1 MVRLDQFTEDH
12 LELSD
17 LWRWQD
23 GVREDAFLVPL
34 ATAAE
39 VAPGVSLLLV
49 RALFRLPAGIE
60 LQGLLVYDPL
70 GQDVYAVQVLIGR
83 DSYSF
88 NKYLPEASFEEV
100 LALADRLKVSTGG
113 VLPLRY
119 NVVRQAMP
127 IRDGNFTLWL
137 GAGVNADGC

>member
-23 GVREDAFLVPL
+23 GAGEDVFLVPL
-34 ATAAE
+34 TSSAE
-39 VAPGVSLLLV
+39 LPAVVSLVLV
-49 RALFRLPAGIE
+49 RALFRLPAGSE
-60 LQGLLVYDPL
+60 LQGLLAYDPV

-119 NVVRQAMP
+119 SVVREALAV
-127 IRDGNFTLWL
+127 RDGQFTLWL
-137 GAGVNADGC
+137 GAGL

>member
-23 GVREDAFLVPL
+23 GAGEDAFLIPL

-60 LQGLLVYDPL
+60 LQGLLVYDPV

-113 VLPLRY
+113 VLPLGY
-119 NVVRQAMP
+119 SVVRQALAV
-127 IRDGNFTLWL
+127 RDGQFTLWL
-137 GAGVNADGC
+137 GGGL

>member
-34 ATAAE
+34 ETAAE
-39 VAPGVSLLLV
+39 VVPDVSLLLV

-60 LQGLLVYDPL
+60 LQGLLVYDPV
-70 GQDVYAVQVLIGR
+70 GQDVYAVQVLIGH

-100 LALADRLKVSTGG
+100 LALADRLKVSTGS

-119 NVVRQAMP
+119 SVVRQALAV
-127 IRDGNFTLWL
+127 RDGQFTLWL
-137 GAGVNADGC
+137 GGGL

>member
-1 MVRLDQFTEDH
+1 MVRLDLFTEDH

-23 GVREDAFLVPL
+23 GVREEVFLVPL

-39 VAPGVSLLLV
+39 VAPDVSLLLL

-60 LQGLLVYDPL
+60 LQGLLAYDPV

-100 LALADRLKVSTGG
+100 LALADRLRVSTGG

-119 NVVRQAMP
+119 SVVREALAV
-127 IRDGNFTLWL
+127 RDGQFTLWL
-137 GAGVNADGC
+137 GGGH

>member
-1 MVRLDQFTEDH
+1 MVRLDHFTEEH

-17 LWRWQD
+17 LWRWQE
-23 GVREDAFLVPL
+23 GVREDVFLVPL

-39 VAPGVSLLLV
+39 VLPGVSLLLV

-60 LQGLLVYDPL
+60 LQGLLAYDPV
-70 GQDVYAVQVLIGR
+70 GQDIYAVQVLIGR

-100 LALADRLKVSTGG
+100 LALADRLRVSTGG

-119 NVVRQAMP
+119 SVVREAMP
-127 IRDGNFTLWL
+127 IRDGSFTLWL
-137 GAGVNADGC
+137 GAGVNAGGC

>member
-1 MVRLDQFTEDH
+1 MVRLDQFTEEH

-39 VAPGVSLLLV
+39 VGPGVSLLLV

-60 LQGLLVYDPL
+60 LQGLLVYDPF

-100 LALADRLKVSTGG
+100 LALADRLKLSTGG

-119 NVVRQAMP
+119 SVVREALAV
-127 IRDGNFTLWL
+127 RDGQFTLWL
-137 GAGVNADGC
+137 GGGL

>member
-23 GVREDAFLVPL
+23 GVREEAFLVPL

-39 VAPGVSLLLV
+39 MGAGVSLLLV
-49 RALFRLPAGIE
+49 RALFRLPEGID
-60 LQGLLVYDPL
+60 LQGLLVYDPVE
-70 GQDVYAVQVLIGR
+70 QDIYAVQVLIGR

-119 NVVRQAMP
+119 SVVRQALAV
-127 IRDGNFTLWL
+127 RDGQFTLWL
-137 GAGVNADGC
+137 AGGH

>member
-1 MVRLDQFTEDH
+1 MVRLDQFTEEH

-23 GVREDAFLVPL
+23 GAREDAFLVPL

-49 RALFRLPAGIE
+49 RAMFRLPSGIE
-60 LQGLLVYDPL
+60 VQGLLAYDPI

-83 DSYSF
+83 DSYCF

-100 LALADRLKVSTGG
+100 LALADRLKVGTGG

-119 NVVRQAMP
+119 SVVRQALAV
-127 IRDGNFTLWL
+127 RDGQFTLWL
-137 GAGVNADGC
+137 GGGL

>member
-34 ATAAE
+34 ATAE

-60 LQGLLVYDPL
+60 LQGLLVYDPV

-119 NVVRQAMP
+119 SVVRQALAV
-127 IRDGNFTLWL
+127 RDGQFTLWL
-137 GAGVNADGC
+137 GGGL

>member
-1 MVRLDQFTEDH
+1 MVRLDQFTEEH

-17 LWRWQD
+17 LWCWQ
-23 GVREDAFLVPL
+23 GGAREDAFLVPL
-34 ATAAE
+34 AMSAE

-60 LQGLLVYDPL
+60 LQGLLAYDPL
-70 GQDVYAVQVLIGR
+70 DQDVYAVQVLIGR

-100 LALADRLKVSTGG
+100 LALADHLKVSTGG

-119 NVVRQAMP
+119 SVVRQALA
-127 IRDGNFTLWL
+127 IQDGDFTLWL
-137 GAGVNADGC
+137 GGGRH

>member
-1 MVRLDQFTEDH
+1 MIRLDQFTEEH

-39 VAPGVSLLLV
+39 VGPGVSLLLV

-60 LQGLLVYDPL
+60 LQGLLVYDPV

-100 LALADRLKVSTGG
+100 LALADRLKLSTGG

-119 NVVRQAMP
+119 SVVREALAV
-127 IRDGNFTLWL
+127 RDGQFTLWL
-137 GAGVNADGC
+137 GGGL

>member
-1 MVRLDQFTEDH
+1 MVRLDLFTEEH

-23 GVREDAFLVPL
+23 GMREDAFLVPL
-34 ATAAE
+34 TTSAE
-39 VAPGVSLLLV
+39 VAPGDSLLLV
-49 RALFRLPAGIE
+49 RALFRLAAGVE
-60 LQGLLVYDPL
+60 VQGLLAYDPI

-83 DSYSF
+83 DSFSI

-100 LALADRLKVSTGG
+100 LSLAERLRVSTGG

-119 NVVRQAMP
+119 SVVRQALAV
-127 IRDGNFTLWL
+127 RDGQFTLWL
-137 GAGVNADGC
+137 GS

>member
-1 MVRLDQFTEDH
+1 MVRLDHFTEEH

-23 GVREDAFLVPL
+23 GVRGDAFLVPL

-60 LQGLLVYDPL
+60 LQGLLVYDPV

-100 LALADRLKVSTGG
+100 LALADRLRVSTGG

-119 NVVRQAMP
+119 SVVREALAV
-127 IRDGNFTLWL
+127 RDGQFTLWL
-137 GAGVNADGC
+137 GGGL

>member
-1 MVRLDQFTEDH
+1 MVRLDLFTEDH

-23 GVREDAFLVPL
+23 GVREEAFLVPL

-39 VAPGVSLLLV
+39 VAPDVSLLLL

-60 LQGLLVYDPL
+60 LQGLLAYDPV

-88 NKYLPEASFEEV
+88 NKYLPETSFEEV
-100 LALADRLKVSTGG
+100 LALADRLRVSTGG

-119 NVVRQAMP
+119 SVVRQTLAV
-127 IRDGNFTLWL
+127 RNGQFTLWL
-137 GAGVNADGC
+137 GGGL

>member
-1 MVRLDQFTEDH
+1 MVRLDQFTEEH

-39 VAPGVSLLLV
+39 VGPGVSLLLV

-60 LQGLLVYDPL
+60 LQGLLVYDPF

-100 LALADRLKVSTGG
+100 LALADRLKLSTGG

-119 NVVRQAMP
+119 SVVREALAL
-127 IRDGNFTLWL
+127 RDGQFTLWL
-137 GAGVNADGC
+137 GGGL

>member
-1 MVRLDQFTEDH
+1 MVRLDQFTEEH

-23 GVREDAFLVPL
+23 GAREDVFLVPL

-39 VAPGVSLLLV
+39 VAPGVALLLV

-60 LQGLLVYDPL
+60 LQGLLVYDPV

-83 DSYSF
+83 DSYCF

-100 LALADRLKVSTGG
+100 LALADRLKLSTGG

-119 NVVRQAMP
+119 SVVRQALAV
-127 IRDGNFTLWL
+127 RDGQFTLWL
-137 GAGVNADGC
+137 GGGL

>member
-1 MVRLDQFTEDH
+1 MVRLDLFTEEH

-23 GVREDAFLVPL
+23 GVREEAFLVPL
-34 ATAAE
+34 ASAGDLAPAA
-39 VAPGVSLLLV
+39 PWLLA
-49 RALFRLPAGIE
+49 RALFRLPCGIE
-60 LQGLLVYDPL
+60 LQGLLAYDPIE
-70 GQDVYAVQVLIGR
+70 QDVYAVQVLIGR

-113 VLPLRY
+113 VLPLGY
-119 NVVRQAMP
+119 SVVRQALAV
-127 IRDGNFTLWL
+127 RDGQFTLWL
-137 GAGVNADGC
+137 GGGL

>member
-1 MVRLDQFTEDH
+1 MVRLDLFTEMH

-34 ATAAE
+34 ATAE
-39 VAPGVSLLLV
+39 VASGVSLLLA
-49 RALFRLPAGIE
+49 RALFRLPAGIG
-60 LQGLLVYDPL
+60 LQGLMVYDPIE
-70 GQDVYAVQVLIGR
+70 QDVYAVQVLIGR
-83 DSYSF
+83 DSYAF

-100 LALADRLKVSTGG
+100 LALADYLKISTGG

-119 NVVRQAMP
+119 SVVRQAL
-127 IRDGNFTLWL
+127 DVSDDHFTLWL
-137 GAGVNADGC
+137 GGGL